1 MIESLLWIQVG
12 QIAKE
17 EKDDNLNSLHLAR
30 TAHFLLFL
38 ERNSFVS
45 SYKPLART
53 AFSFPFGMKFLCDPL
68 GTYRLF
74 PLLFG
79 TKILRFPLWTL
90 SKKGLT
96 FPKGTRDYKRSHHQT
111 KAALSTVLRSPAVTT
126 TPWSPPSLT
135 CHLNCHSS
143 VDTIILLG
151 QILQPV
157 LLLQTLPTD
166 SSPTIDHYAVSIL
179 VV

>member
-1 MIESLLWIQVG
+1 
-12 QIAKE
+12 
-17 EKDDNLNSLHLAR
+17 
-30 TAHFLLFL
+30 
-38 ERNSFVS
+38 
-45 SYKPLART
+45 
-53 AFSFPFGMKFLCDPL
+53 MKFLCDPL

-74 PLLFG
+74 LLLFG

-96 FPKGTRDYKRSHHQT
+96 FPKGTRDYKRSHHQAKT
-111 KAALSTVLRSPAVTT
+111 ALSTVLRSPAVTT

-166 SSPTIDHYAVSIL
+166 SSVLTHHWPLCCEYSSSLNLNISLIFRQSSISHPEIFNR
-179 VV
+179 